1 VDGVDAGE
9 IGETEEA
16 LFEFGG
22 LRDNLFKFLIRQDA
36 AVNAEDE
43 GEIMLTEGIYS
54 LL

>member
-1 VDGVDAGE
+1 MNGVDAGE

-22 LRDNLFKFLIRQDA
+22 LRDNLFKFLIREDT

-43 GEIMLTEGIYS
+43 GEIMLTERIYP

>member
-1 VDGVDAGE
+1 MDGVDAGE

-16 LFEFGG
+16 IFEIRE
-22 LRDNLFKFLIRQDA
+22 LRDDLFKFLIRQDT

-43 GEIMLTEGIYS
+43 GEIMLTESIYS